1 MSRISTPAMQ
11 RMLPPW
17 LRRLFTP
24 GVPDNHAAL
33 SYEAKLMAAYA
44 RSALWGLRP
53 PLFQPAPVRFGQA
66 AAPAVHRQL
75 ACALGHLN
83 EDLVAGQRFGLTL
96 LIRDLLVRE
105 LRAPLVYTLGYV
117 YQNGQRLYHTPIEG
131 LEQMLRTG
139 IAPGARVSLHAW
151 LTLPSH
157 EIVDAT
163 FWAAFPALA
172 CPQERQQ
179 RGLFMHPDQMPGRS
193 YHPQWTSEEF
203 VKRIGVVKEYEGW

>member
-1 MSRISTPAMQ
+1 
-11 RMLPPW
+11 
-17 LRRLFTP
+17 
-24 GVPDNHAAL
+24 
-33 SYEAKLMAAYA
+33 MAAYA

-53 PLFQPAPVRFGQA
+53 PLFQPAPVRLGQ

-117 YQNGQRLYHTPIEG
+117 YQDGQRLYHTPIEG
-131 LEQMLRTG
+131 L
-139 IAPGARVSLHAW
+139 
-151 LTLPSH
+151 
-157 EIVDAT
+157 
-163 FWAAFPALA
+163 
-172 CPQERQQ
+172 
-179 RGLFMHPDQMPGRS
+179 DQMPGRS